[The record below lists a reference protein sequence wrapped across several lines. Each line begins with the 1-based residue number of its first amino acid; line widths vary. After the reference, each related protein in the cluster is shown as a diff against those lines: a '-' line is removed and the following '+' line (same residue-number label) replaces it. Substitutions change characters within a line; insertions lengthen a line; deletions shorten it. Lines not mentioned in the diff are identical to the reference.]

1 MFVDFQY
8 KNNIIA
14 LNLDKIIQVKCDFK
28 ESSLY
33 IQTEFNANVE
43 DFYFYFKDVD
53 SLKTAYN
60 RIFNKRLY
68 DTSMRVSITEDLGL
82 IEQKRSKK
90 K

>member
-8 KNNIIA
+8 KNKIIA

-28 ESSLY
+28 ENSLY

-43 DFYFYFKDVD
+43 DFYFHFKDVD

-68 DTSMRVSITEDLGL
+68 DTTMRVSITEDLGL